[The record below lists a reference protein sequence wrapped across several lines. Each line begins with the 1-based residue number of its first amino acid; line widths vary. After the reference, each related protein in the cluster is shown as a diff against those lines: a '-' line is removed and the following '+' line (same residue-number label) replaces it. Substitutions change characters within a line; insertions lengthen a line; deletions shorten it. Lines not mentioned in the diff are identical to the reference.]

1 MKRCLTF
8 LFLVGCLV
16 QVCQSKKHCT
26 IDNTTFVAGETL
38 NYQLYY
44 NLSFVWIQAGTCQFS
59 VRSTSWGNK
68 PVYQLMIQGK
78 SQKSFDSFF
87 KVRDTLVSYVDKD
100 RLVPY
105 KAFKFAH
112 EDKWHG
118 TDEFTFGEENG
129 GWSVT
134 TRLNRKKQWKA
145 PVESW
150 TSQCGFD
157 LVTSLYRLRCMT
169 NETFYEVGK
178 RTKIPVRLED
188 DEYSIY
194 LTYLGKE
201 RIKLYG
207 GGYYVAHA
215 FSLSMIEGKVF
226 KRGDVL
232 KMWVSD
238 DGNKIPLLVESPI
251 RVGFVKA
258 VFRSAQ
264 STLYPLVRGLSK

>member
-1 MKRCLTF
+1 MKRSLVF
-8 LFLVGCLV
+8 FFLVGCLV
-16 QVCQSKKHCT
+16 PVCQSNKHCT
-26 IDNTTFVAGETL
+26 IENTTFVAGETL

-44 NLSFVWIQAGTCQFS
+44 NLSFVWIPAGTCEFS
-59 VRSTSWGNK
+59 VRNTSWANK

-78 SQKSFDSFF
+78 SLKSFDSFF

-105 KAFKFAH
+105 KAFKLAH

-118 TDEFTFGEENG
+118 IDEFTFSEESG
-129 GWSVT
+129 GWNVT
-134 TRLNRKKQWKA
+134 TRLKRKKLWKA
-145 PVESW
+145 PVENW
-150 TSQCGFD
+150 TAQCGFD

-169 NETFYEVGK
+169 DETFYEVGK
-178 RTKIPVRLED
+178 RRQIPVRLDD
-188 DEYSIY
+188 DEYFIY
-194 LTYLGKE
+194 LTYKGKE

-207 GGYYVAHA
+207 GGSYVAHA
-215 FSLSMIEGKVF
+215 FTLSMIEGQVF

-232 KMWVSD
+232 KMWISD

-251 RVGFVKA
+251 RVGAVKA

-264 STLYPLVRGLSK
+264 STLYPLQKGLSK